1 MTPTLDRISIA
12 EQLDGDGFAI
22 MPPLLSPD
30 ECAALAGRFDDP
42 GTRFRSTIDMAR
54 YNFGQGTYR
63 YAAAAIIGPR
73 CATASAVSTAAAG
86 PRWA

>member
-1 MTPTLDRISIA
+1 MTPAIDRTGIA

-22 MPPLLSPD
+22 TPPLLSRD
-30 ECAALAGRFDDP
+30 ECAALAGRFDDA

-73 CATASAVSTAAAG
+73 CDTA
-86 PRWA
+86 